1 VANEH
6 PAGDESRARS
16 THGARPARNGGGSA
30 AIGADGIDASLAC
43 ARQVLDAV
51 PLLMREIRC
60 EMRQSASAALSVPLF
75 RALIFAHVKPGGSL
89 TELAAH
95 LGVTLPTA
103 SVTVAKLTARGLM
116 RAPREDGGLRRRTLY
131 LSPRGQRVVRN
142 AREHTVKA
150 LGARLQ
156 ALPVGQLQALQ
167 HGLAALSDHVAASGD
182 HP

>member
-1 VANEH
+1 VQ
-6 PAGDESRARS
+6 RAR
-16 THGARPARNGGGSA
+16 GAAVAS
-30 AIGADGIDASLAC
+30 ADGLDASLAC
-43 ARQVLDAV
+43 AREMLSAV

-60 EMRQSASAALSVPLF
+60 EMRQSAPAALSVPLF
-75 RALIFAHVKPGGSL
+75 RALIFAHVNPGGSL

-116 RAPREDGGLRRRTLY
+116 RSPREDGGLRRRTLY
-131 LSPRGQRVVRN
+131 LSPHGQRVVRR
-142 AREHTVKA
+142 AREHTVRA

-167 HGLAALSDHVAASGD
+167 SGLAALSDHVGAAGVQ
-182 HP
+182 P

>member
-1 VANEH
+1 MAN
-6 PAGDESRARS
+6 GQLGAR
-16 THGARPARNGGGSA
+16 HGARNGHGGGSA
-30 AIGADGIDASLAC
+30 PRTRSAAAAPAEALDASLAC
-43 ARQVLDAV
+43 ARQMLDAV

-60 EMRQSASAALSVPLF
+60 EMRQSAAAALSVPLF
-75 RALIFAHVKPGGSL
+75 RALIFAHVRPGGSL

-103 SVTVAKLTARGLM
+103 SVAVGKLAARGLM
-116 RAPREDGGLRRRTLY
+116 RAPREDGGLRRRALY
-131 LSPRGQRVVRN
+131 LSPQGERVVQH

-156 ALPVGQLQALQ
+156 TLPVGQLQALRS
-167 HGLAALSDHVAASGD
+167 GLAALSDHVAAST